1 MVDLLNK
8 ILQKKIKKPLG
19 LLLLFLLLGFG
30 FFLVD
35 AKDTRAC
42 RENVCPP
49 GDVKY
54 ETDGG
59 YEYTDDS
66 GFVTI
71 VPAVD
76 SGHNSAEWSPEECY
90 TITGVCIKIG
100 GPGGGSLIYP
110 DPVIGAA
117 GPYGYDISHVVLTTD
132 YTCQECPQEDPC
144 PDFCHTDIIIVN
156 AGDCGEKICEPNAP
170 AEESCPTHCDYSG
183 GQVADGNCGYKDC
196 PATDPCEEPTPSPT
210 PTLEPTPEPTPTD
223 EPSSPGPPVC
233 GASTPNAPF
242 LVSATAIGGNQV
254 ELVWQKVD
262 GATHYSI
269 FYGPSS
275 GNYLYGVPNTGD
287 TDNFT
292 IGGMSGG
299 CYIVQAVN
307 DCAPSEASNEICIG
321 QVAGQV
327 LGLSTTSGEKDTSPA
342 LFWAGILAL
351 LTGAKVLTRELEKK
365 NL

>member
-1 MVDLLNK
+1 MADFVNK
-8 ILQKKIKKPLG
+8 ILQNKISKPLG
-19 LLLLFLLLGFG
+19 FLLITLLLGFG

-35 AKDTRAC
+35 AKDTQAC

-54 ETDGG
+54 ETGSG
-59 YEYTDDS
+59 YEYSDGS

-71 VPAVD
+71 IPGIN
-76 SGHNSAEWSPEECY
+76 SGHNSTTWSAEECY

-100 GPGGGSLIYP
+100 GPGGGTLIYP

-117 GPYGYDISHVVLTTD
+117 GPYAYDISHVVLTTE

-144 PDFCHTDIIIVN
+144 PDSCHTDTIFVN
-156 AGDCGEKICEPNAP
+156 DGDCGQKACEPNAP
-170 AEESCPTHCDYSG
+170 AEESCPTHCDYPS
-183 GQVADGNCGYKDC
+183 GQVSDGQCGLKEC
-196 PATDPCEEPTPSPT
+196 PATDPCEEPTPSPS
-210 PTLEPTPEPTPTD
+210 PTPTPTD
-223 EPSSPGPPVC
+223 EPPRGGPPGPPVC

-254 ELVWQKVD
+254 KLVWQKVS

-275 GNYLYGVPNTGD
+275 GNYLYGVPNAGD

-292 IGGMSGG
+292 INGMSAG
-299 CYIVQAVN
+299 CYVVRAVT
-307 DCAPSEASNEICIG
+307 DCAPSDASNEICIG

-327 LGLSTTSGEKDTSPA
+327 LGLSTTSGEEDTSPA
-342 LFWAGILAL
+342 LFWAGVLAL
-351 LTGAKVLTRELEKK
+351 LTGARVLTKELEKK